1 MVPLFQDY
9 QLLAERLPY
18 VSLGQLPTPIQ
29 KLDEAGEELG
39 LDHLYIKRDD
49 QTAQVYGGNKI
60 RKLEFMLGQSL
71 QTGAQEILNIGFAG
85 SKQAL
90 AATVCAKQVGLRSV
104 NMLLQEPSSLYVQ
117 RNLLMG
123 HHWGAEIHH
132 YRNMQML
139 RLGLVRLFA
148 ERMLRNGSRP
158 HIIPRRSSPVGTIG
172 YVNAALELK
181 RQIERGEIPEPDQ
194 IYVALGTT
202 GTAAGLLLGV
212 KVSRLRSKV
221 VPVRAKSHRYSIMR
235 ILARLYEET
244 AAYLNSIDPSFP
256 RQELPADEVQI
267 RDDFFDQG
275 SDLFSERH
283 IRTMKLVEANRGFK
297 FDWTYTGRS
306 FACLM
311 NDAREQNLKDQV
323 ILFWNTYNSR
333 EYTDAVAA
341 VDYHDLPK
349 GVHKYFEG
357 DVSLLDR
364 PSGGGG
370 GLVRD
375 GE

>member
-1 MVPLFQDY
+1 MIPLFQDY

-18 VSLGQLPTPIQ
+18 VSLGQFPTPIQ

-39 LDHLYIKRDD
+39 LNHLYIKRDD
-49 QTAQVYGGNKI
+49 LTGQVYGGNKI
-60 RKLEFMLGQSL
+60 RKLGFMLGQAL
-71 QTGAQEILNIGFAG
+71 EIGAQEILNIGFAG

-90 AATVCAKQVGLRSV
+90 AATVCARQVGLRSV

-117 RNLLMG
+117 RNLLMS
-123 HHWGAEIHH
+123 HYCGAEIHH
-132 YRNMQML
+132 YRNMQL
-139 RLGLVRLFA
+139 LSLGLVQLSA
-148 ERMLRNGSRP
+148 MRMLTNGSRP

-181 RQIERGEIPEPDQ
+181 QQIQQGEMPEPDR
-194 IYVALGTT
+194 IYVALGTM
-202 GTAAGLLLGV
+202 GTAVGLMLGGRV
-212 KVSRLRSKV
+212 GNLRSKV
-221 VPVRAKSHRYSIMR
+221 ITVRAKSHRYSNMGIM
-235 ILARLYEET
+235 AQLYKET
-244 AAYLNSIDPSFP
+244 AAYLNSIDSSFP
-256 RQELPADEVQI
+256 RHELPAHEVQI

-275 SDLFSERH
+275 SDLFNEQH
-283 IRTMKLVEANRGFK
+283 IRVMKLVEGNRAFK

-311 NDAREQNLKDQV
+311 NDAREQDLKDQV

-333 EYTDAVAA
+333 EYANTVAA

-349 GVHKYFEG
+349 GVHRYFTG
-357 DVSLLDR
+357 DVPPLDR
-364 PSGGGG
+364 PSAGGE